1 MEKKR
6 ILIVDDEVDFL
17 SVLDKYLTDK
27 GYEVTTCAT
36 GQEGINKAKEQVYDF
51 IIVDIRMPG
60 INGIETIK
68 NMVKIKHNKT
78 RFLIIT
84 GYALTKD
91 VTLTLKQNR
100 LIRGYLI
107 KPFDL
112 EELKNKIEQIFGRG
126 KPR

>member
-17 SVLDKYLTDK
+17 IVLDKYLTNK
-27 GYEVTTCAT
+27 GYEVTTCAS
-36 GQEGINKAKEQVYDF
+36 GQEGINNINEQVYDF

-68 NMVKIKHNKT
+68 NMVKIRHNNT

-84 GYALTKD
+84 GYALTKE
-91 VTLTLKQNR
+91 VTLTLKQNK
-100 LIRGYLI
+100 LIYGYLI

-112 EELKNKIEQIFGRG
+112 NELKNKIEQILDKG
-126 KPR
+126 K